1 MAFCRGSAPAP
12 RTARYARRGV
22 EGHAAWLR
30 SYRRGTTGATARG
43 SGADSCYLYSK
54 DRHSATGL
62 MARNKGQ
69 RGCEPALAFC
79 RGSAPAPHTAPIGR
93 GTVRGE
99 ASWLRSY
106 RRSATGLAAR
116 GSGVDSCYLHSKDRH
131 SATGLMARNKGQ
143 RGCEPTLVFLQGQFP
158 CTPDCILLT
167 CGLTGLLRPYGLLH
181 PTKFFL

>member
-1 MAFCRGSAPAP
+1 MKQVGCGV
-12 RTARYARRGV
+12 TAARQRASRLAGLV
-22 EGHAAWLR
+22 WIPVTCIAKTAIRQQASWLAIKASVDVNLR
-30 SYRRGTTGATARG
+30 W
-43 SGADSCYLYSK
+43 L
-54 DRHSATGL
+54 
-62 MARNKGQ
+62 
-69 RGCEPALAFC
+69 FC

-143 RGCEPTLVFLQGQFP
+143 RGCEPTLAFLQGHCP